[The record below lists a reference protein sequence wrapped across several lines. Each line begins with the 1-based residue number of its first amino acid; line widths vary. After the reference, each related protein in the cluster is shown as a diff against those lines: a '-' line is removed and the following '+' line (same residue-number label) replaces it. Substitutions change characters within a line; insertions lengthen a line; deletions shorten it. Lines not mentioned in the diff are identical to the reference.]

1 LAFVGQVGNMSA
13 VTGAQ
18 PLIGRER
25 ELAEIGDA
33 LDGVASGRGR
43 LVTLVGE
50 PGVGKTRLAD
60 ESAAA
65 AAARGTLVVWGRC
78 WESGGAPPY
87 WPWLDVLDGLCRTLA
102 DAALGEAIG
111 DGAALIAELVPAVRA
126 RLPAAPAMAPPTPA
140 EARFRLWR
148 AVAAL
153 VRRAAEPAGLMIV
166 LDDLH
171 AADESSLL
179 LLHFLAR
186 ELRPARALV
195 LATYRDVEARLD
207 PAAGEVLARVAREGI
222 TLSLQ
227 RLDREASARF
237 LRAHAGAVEPVV
249 EERIFASA
257 LGNPLFLGEM
267 TRLYAE
273 AGAAAI
279 TGGALP
285 HGVRDVIR
293 QRLDRLS
300 AEARPLLDLAAV
312 AGDEIDSALLAAASG
327 RARADVDAS
336 LASAARV
343 GVLADQGASRMR
355 FSHALVREVLYRD
368 IDAEQRRA
376 LHGQLGAALE
386 RLSGHEAAPPLA
398 ELAHHALAGPPA
410 GIAAAVGF
418 AVRAAARSLD
428 LLAYEDALALL
439 ARAADAV
446 RAAGDLPELQA
457 RVALALARARIRR
470 GDLAEGR
477 ASCLE
482 AAALARR
489 TGSPEQIAEA
499 ALVYGE
505 VFTPALVDPVLVGLL
520 EEGLARLPPGDS
532 HLRVRLLARLAAAL
546 TPAVRSSEPVTI
558 AREAIASARRLG
570 DRGTLLGALYAGM
583 SAFMDIVDGRERLPL
598 NLEIEQLA
606 GALGDRERLLRTQAR
621 LVVDHAELGDWAAA
635 EARARAFEALAR
647 ELRAP
652 WALWRVPLFR
662 SMIAIAAGRFADAE
676 RLIAEAEEPA
686 RATPDPEAVRCWIMN
701 REGLLR
707 AWERHEEMA
716 AFEVESVRARAAL
729 IRAAG
734 WQSTIA
740 ALIPARAED
749 EARTRLHLAQVPPEM
764 MPPFDNPYGMFF
776 AAEAAAV
783 AGEPDVVAH
792 LIELLR
798 PNADRNVIMGLTAL
812 LWEGPVSR
820 LLALLSARL
829 GRWDEATAQF
839 EAALARL
846 ERLGARPYLART
858 RYEQGRM
865 LVARGR
871 AEDRPRARA
880 LIGAALE
887 EAEALGQ
894 SGLVR
899 LARARLAALGG
910 AAPAPAPETFELR
923 DEGEYWTIT
932 HAGTTLRLKD
942 SLGLRYLARLVAE
955 PDREVHVLDLV
966 GTREEGAADGG
977 DAGELLDSEA
987 RESYRA
993 RLEDLRETLDEAES
1007 FGDGARAARARE
1019 EIEALT
1025 AELGRAVGLGGR
1037 ARRAGS
1043 AAERARSAVQRRLR
1057 NALDRIAE
1065 ASPAVAQHLSP
1076 RLRTGTYCVYRSKP

>member
-1 LAFVGQVGNMSA
+1 MSS
-13 VTGAQ
+13 VTQAQ

-25 ELAEIGDA
+25 ELAEIAHA

-43 LVTLVGE
+43 LVALVGE

-60 ESAAA
+60 EAAA
-65 AAARGTLVVWGRC
+65 SAAARGVLVVWGRC

-87 WPWLDVLDGLCRTLA
+87 WPWLDVLDGLCRALPDGPLG
-102 DAALGEAIG
+102 DALG

-126 RLPAAPAMAPPTPA
+126 RMAASAPGMAPPTPA

-153 VRRAAEPAGLMIV
+153 VRRAAATAGGLLIV

-186 ELRPARALV
+186 ELRPTRALV

-207 PAAGEVLARVAREGI
+207 PAAGEVLARVAREGT

-227 RLDREASARF
+227 RLDRDASAHF
-237 LRAHAGAVEPVV
+237 LRVHAGAVEPAVA
-249 EERIFASA
+249 ERIFASA

-273 AGAAAI
+273 TGADAI

-300 AEARPLLDLAAV
+300 DQARPLLELAAV
-312 AGDEIDSALLAAASG
+312 AGDELDPALLAAASG
-327 RARADVDAS
+327 RARAEVDAS
-336 LASAARV
+336 LAAAARV
-343 GVLADQGASRMR
+343 GVLVDRGASRMR
-355 FSHALVREVLYRD
+355 FFHALVREVLYRD
-368 IDAEQRRA
+368 VDAERRRG
-376 LHGQLGAALE
+376 LHAELGAALA
-386 RLSGHEAAPPLA
+386 RLSEHEAAPPLA
-398 ELAHHALAGPPA
+398 ELAHHALSGPPA

-418 AVRAAARSLD
+418 ALRAAARSLD

-457 RVALALARARIRR
+457 RVTLALGRARIRR
-470 GDLAEGR
+470 GDLTEGR
-477 ASCLE
+477 ALCLE

-489 TGSPEQIAEA
+489 AGAAELIAEA
-499 ALVYGE
+499 ALAYGE
-505 VFTPALVDPVLVGLL
+505 VFTPALVDPALVGLI
-520 EEGLARLPPGDS
+520 EEALGLLPPGDS
-532 HLRVRLLARLAAAL
+532 RLRVRLLARLAAAL
-546 TPAVRSSEPVTI
+546 TPAVRSSEPVSV

-570 DRGTLLGALYAGM
+570 DPGTLLGALYAGM

-621 LVVDHAELGDWAAA
+621 LVVDHVELGDWAAA
-635 EARARAFEALAR
+635 EARTRAFEALAR

-662 SMIAIAAGRFADAE
+662 SMIAIVTGRFADAE
-676 RLIAEAEEPA
+676 RLVAEAEEPA
-686 RATPDPEAVRCWIMN
+686 RATPDPEAARCWVMH

-707 AWERHEEMA
+707 AWERHDEMA

-749 EARTRLHLAQVPPEM
+749 EERTRLHLTQVPPDM

-776 AAEAAAV
+776 AAEAAALV
-783 AGEPDVVAH
+783 GEPEVVAR
-792 LIELLR
+792 LIDLLR
-798 PNADRNVIMGLTAL
+798 PHAERNVIMGLTAL

-820 LLALLSARL
+820 LLALLAARL

-839 EAALARL
+839 ETALARL

-858 RYEQGRM
+858 RYEQGRA
-865 LVARGR
+865 LLARGR
-871 AEDRPRARA
+871 ADDRTQARA
-880 LIGAALE
+880 LIGGALE

-899 LARARLAALGG
+899 LARARLAALGD
-910 AAPAPAPETFELR
+910 AAPAPAPAPAAHESFRLQA
-923 DEGEYWTIT
+923 EGEYWTIT
-932 HAGTTLRLKD
+932 HAGAAFRLKD

-966 GTREEGAADGG
+966 GKGEEGAADGG
-977 DAGELLDSEA
+977 DAGELLDAEA
-987 RESYRA
+987 RESYRR
-993 RLEDLRETLDEAES
+993 RLEDLCETVDEAES
-1007 FGDGARAARARE
+1007 FGDAARAARARE
-1019 EIEALT
+1019 EMEALT

-1037 ARRAGS
+1037 ARRAGG

-1065 ASPAVAQHLSP
+1065 RAPPLAQHLSA